1 MILPSGIRPPN
12 PAELLGSKTMEA
24 LVEEWRREFDFVL
37 FDTPPVAIVTDGVV
51 LSPLMDAILLIVRI
65 NKTSRLALKESYSRL
80 GMVSRKLIGIIV
92 NDMDLAKQYYGYGY
106 GSYRKYYTYYES
118 KEESQ

>member
-1 MILPSGIRPPN
+1 
-12 PAELLGSKTMEA
+12 
-24 LVEEWRREFDFVL
+24 
-37 FDTPPVAIVTDGVV
+37 
-51 LSPLMDAILLIVRI
+51 
-65 NKTSRLALKESYSRL
+65 LKESYSRL

>member
-1 MILPSGIRPPN
+1 
-12 PAELLGSKTMEA
+12 MEA
-24 LVEEWRREFDFVL
+24 LVEEWRKEFDFVL

-51 LSPLMDAILLIVRI
+51 LSPLMDAILLVVRM
-65 NKTSRLALKESYSRL
+65 NKTSRLALRESCARL
-80 GMVSRKLIGIIV
+80 GMVSRKLTGVIV

-118 KEESQ
+118 KDE

>member
-1 MILPSGIRPPN
+1 
-12 PAELLGSKTMEA
+12 MEA
-24 LVEEWRREFDFVL
+24 LVKEWRGEFDFIL

-51 LSPLMDAILLIVRI
+51 LSPLMDAVLLIARM

-80 GMVSRKLIGIIV
+80 SLVSRKLLGVIV

-118 KEESQ
+118 KEV

>member
-1 MILPSGIRPPN
+1 
-12 PAELLGSKTMEA
+12 MEA